1 MLRNLYRV
9 VVLLGVFC
17 SAGSSI
23 GVVRGPLEMAEAR
36 RWTAAK
42 FEGRAEKIEDEP
54 GLLVL
59 ENHGPVQVNARGGE
73 PLRIGAKQYTKG
85 LYCHASSKIVVRL
98 KKPGKLFTSEIG

>member
-1 MLRNLYRV
+1 MLRNLNRV

-17 SAGSSI
+17 SAGSSFGI
-23 GVVRGPLEMAEAR
+23 VTGPLEMAEGR
-36 RWTAAK
+36 RWAAAK

-59 ENHGPVQVNARGGE
+59 ENHGPVQPNARGGE
-73 PLRIGAKQYTKG
+73 PLRIGDKQYARG

-98 KKPGKLFTSEIG
+98 PKA